1 MSYREKN
8 SRVRNST
15 DTRMHIETRKVHQFN
30 EEQSCFALGNIAF
43 FTTINNKSK
52 EIIIVLSKDIVN
64 VLIFGWIIRIFNRCT
79 S

>member
-1 MSYREKN
+1 MSYRAKN

-30 EEQSCFALGNIAF
+30 EEQSCFALQNKI

>member
-30 EEQSCFALGNIAF
+30 EEQSCFALQNKI